1 MACTVRTFLMTHD
14 PLSSAPNSPRSVR
27 LNPERARAWA
37 AAAGTGVVGTR
48 LSSLDTSVMQDLLR
62 FDRIGGPGPGLEVL
76 EVMAAAL
83 RHGLSLRLDLQH
95 DSRELVWTVFPAQ
108 KLFHCLLP
116 AEGLRR
122 LRLNCLR
129 VERVEP
135 ARHEPPADDAQAP
148 HTHALRPMLWGLAL
162 NGARSELLPEIAG
175 PVAYRISPDA
185 DLTGLHQLEPG
196 ATVAA
201 AVARLRRE
209 TTALVDIERWPGFH
223 RERAQRLV
231 NGLYLNVALM
241 VSRTHPSAIQALA
254 RRDKAA

>member
-1 MACTVRTFLMTHD
+1 MAQD
-14 PLSSAPNSPRSVR
+14 PLSAAPPSHRSLR
-27 LNPERARAWA
+27 QNPERARAWA

-76 EVMAAAL
+76 EVLAAAL
-83 RHGLSLRLDLQH
+83 RHGRSLQLNLQLE
-95 DSRELVWTVFPAQ
+95 SQELVWTVFPAQ

-116 AEGLRR
+116 AEGVRR
-122 LRLNCLR
+122 LSLSRLR

-135 ARHEPPADDAQAP
+135 ARHEPPDADAQMP

-162 NGARSELLPEIAG
+162 NGARSVLLPEIAG
-175 PVAYRISPDA
+175 AVAYRISPDA

-196 ATVAA
+196 STVTT

-209 TTALVDIERWPGFH
+209 TTALVDIQRWPGFDSD
-223 RERAQRLV
+223 RAQRLV
-231 NGLYLNVALM
+231 NGLYLNAALM
-241 VSRTHPSAIQALA
+241 VSRTHPSAIQNLA
-254 RRDKAA
+254 RQSRMA

>member
-1 MACTVRTFLMTHD
+1 MHRAYSFSMAYE
-14 PLSSAPNSPRSVR
+14 PLSVAPHSPRSLR

-83 RHGLSLRLDLQH
+83 RHGRSLRLDLQH
-95 DSRELVWTVFPAQ
+95 ESHELVWTVFPAQ

-116 AEGLRR
+116 AEGLRHLSLSR
-122 LRLNCLR
+122 LR

-135 ARHEPPADDAQAP
+135 ARHEPPADDAQVP

-162 NGARSELLPEIAG
+162 NGSRSELLPEIAG
-175 PVAYRISPDA
+175 SVAYRISPDA
-185 DLTGLHQLEPG
+185 DLSGLYQLDQG
-196 ATVAA
+196 ATLAA

-209 TTALVDIERWPGFH
+209 TTALVEIERWPGFH
-223 RERAQRLV
+223 SERAQRLV
-231 NGLYLNVALM
+231 NGLYLNAALM

-254 RRDKAA
+254 RRDAGA